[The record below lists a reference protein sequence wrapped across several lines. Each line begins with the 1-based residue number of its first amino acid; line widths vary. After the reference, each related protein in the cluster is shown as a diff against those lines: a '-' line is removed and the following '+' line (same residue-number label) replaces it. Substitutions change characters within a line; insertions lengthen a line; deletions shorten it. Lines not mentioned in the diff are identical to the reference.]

1 MSDDG
6 EVDVVDVL
14 SDDYARTI
22 LEQTREEPKSVD
34 ALSDACG
41 ADPSTIYRRVE
52 QLQERDLL
60 EDQQK
65 LDPGG
70 HHYKV
75 YSARL
80 REVRIRLDENGFE
93 VDVDRGPTE
102 AAADRFTRLYEG
114 FK

>member
-6 EVDVVDVL
+6 EADVVDVL
-14 SDDYARTI
+14 GDEYMWTI
-22 LEQTREEPKSVD
+22 LEQTREEPQSVD
-34 ALSDACG
+34 ALSDVCG

-52 QLQERDLL
+52 RLQEEELLRDH
-60 EDQQK
+60 QQ

-80 REVRIRLDENGFE
+80 REVRIRLEETGFE
-93 VDVDRGPTE
+93 VDVDRE
-102 AAADRFTRLYEG
+102 LEESAADRFTRLYEG

>member
-1 MSDDG
+1 MGDDG
-6 EVDVVDVL
+6 EADVVEVL
-14 SDDYARTI
+14 GDEYARTI

-52 QLQERDLL
+52 RLQERDLL
-60 EDQQK
+60 VDQQK

-80 REVRIRLDENGFE
+80 REVRIQLNEDGLR
-93 VDVDRGPTE
+93 VDVDRGPE
-102 AAADRFTRLYEG
+102 ESAADRFTRLYEG